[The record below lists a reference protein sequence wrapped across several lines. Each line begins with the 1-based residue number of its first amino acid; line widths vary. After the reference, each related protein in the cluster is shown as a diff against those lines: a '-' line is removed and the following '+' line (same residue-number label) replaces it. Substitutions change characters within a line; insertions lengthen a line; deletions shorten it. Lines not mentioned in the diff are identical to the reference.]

1 MSRIQPSLNG
11 LPPAS
16 LDSFG
21 FGPTTNYNV
30 RLSAVARKNLVLLLL
45 QLRGLLA
52 RADCVYS
59 CCLFHVRSLVIH
71 PPRSFLAAYVPKTR
85 CYFWVLFHCDAPCL
99 TVCFIERIKDV
110 WDQVPSISR
119 SFYRE

>member
-85 CYFWVLFHCDAPCL
+85 CYFKLVGRYFGF
-99 TVCFIERIKDV
+99 CFIV
-110 WDQVPSISR
+110 TR
-119 SFYRE
+119 SA